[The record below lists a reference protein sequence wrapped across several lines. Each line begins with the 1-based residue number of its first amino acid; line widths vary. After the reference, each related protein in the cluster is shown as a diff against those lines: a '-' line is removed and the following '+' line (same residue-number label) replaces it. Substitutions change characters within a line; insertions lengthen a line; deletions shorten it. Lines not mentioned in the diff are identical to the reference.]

1 MLWVDADE
9 MLTRIMSLF
18 SCYTLYI
25 LIRTQSS
32 NRKGSALI
40 YLFLEVTQGG
50 LSTNVKKRQKKIRE
64 RGREREREGAVKKMP
79 KTRNV

>member
-1 MLWVDADE
+1 MF
-9 MLTRIMSLF
+9 TPIMSLF
-18 SCYTLYI
+18 FVLHIIYI

-50 LSTNVKKRQKKIRE
+50 LSTNVKKRQKKFGREAE
-64 RGREREREGAVKKMP
+64 RGREKER
-79 KTRNV
+79 